1 MRMTVYL
8 SQSKYKSKSHS
19 MSALKIYA
27 IKEEKYQDY

>member
-8 SQSKYKSKSHS
+8 SQSKYKLKSHR

-27 IKEEKYQDY
+27 IEEEKYQDY